1 MVSYLFVVAGI
12 CLVGLAL
19 WDVFHTM
26 VLPRTLGATYRL
38 TPWFYR
44 VAWPFARRMAKRMPN
59 PRKRDSF
66 LAIFGPASL
75 LLLIVCWVVTLIVGF
90 AMLQWGV
97 EVLAGYHRSAEGSLY
112 LSGTTFFTLG
122 LGDEKPLSWLSR
134 LVTVLEAGTGF
145 AVLAAVIGYLPVLH
159 QAFSNRE
166 LEIALL
172 ASRAGHPS
180 TAAGFLTRL
189 GRRPN
194 EARMVDALIRHERW
208 CAEIIENHGSYPMLA
223 YYRSQHDRQSW
234 LGSITTLLDACAI
247 LQIGFEE
254 HPEWRDSVEDQA
266 ELTFAMGCAALVR
279 LSTVLDVSPAIDPP
293 DRLRSQ
299 HLDHLRHILRKSGL
313 HMRFTENAQHRLDE
327 LRQLYEPYIA
337 GLSDYLLIE
346 LPPFIVAGDDFEPT
360 TPEAAVRDA
369 FELH

>member
-1 MVSYLFVVAGI
+1 M
-12 CLVGLAL
+12 
-19 WDVFHTM
+19 
-26 VLPRTLGATYRL
+26 
-38 TPWFYR
+38 
-44 VAWPFARRMAKRMPN
+44 RMSN
-59 PRKRDSF
+59 QRKRDSV

-75 LLLIVCWVVTLIVGF
+75 LLLIVCWVITLIVGF
-90 AMLQWGV
+90 AMLQWAV
-97 EVLAGYHRSAEGSLY
+97 ETLAGHSRSQEASLY
-112 LSGTTFFTLG
+112 LSGSTFFTLG
-122 LGDEKPLSWLSR
+122 LGDEKPMTWPSR

-159 QAFSNRE
+159 QAFSQRE
-166 LEIALL
+166 LEISLL

-194 EARMVDALIRHERW
+194 EARMVDALLRHERW

-279 LSTVLDVSPAIDPP
+279 LSALLNVTPLIDPP
-293 DRLRSQ
+293 DRLRTH

-313 HMRFTENAQHRLDE
+313 HMRFNESARLRLDE

-337 GLSDYLLIE
+337 ALSEYLLID
-346 LPPFIVAGDDFEPT
+346 LPPFIVMGDDFEPT